1 MSFYL
6 KTFPLA
12 VILQLIFSEL
22 LTFNGYQANIMLLF
36 VILSSMP
43 LENNTSQS
51 TINGFLVG
59 LFSDFVLFSGVYLG
73 VSSLVFSICGFWAS
87 KVSHNFAFRNFDLYW
102 IAFVHLGIAVY
113 SLFRYD
119 YFFFNDF
126 LLFLSNYFFVT
137 YFTCFV
143 GFLLIRIF
151 SLKEVILN
159 A

>member
-6 KTFPLA
+6 KFFPFA

-43 LENNTSQS
+43 LENKTWKS
-51 TINGFLVG
+51 TVNGFLVG
-59 LFSDFVLFSGVYLG
+59 LFTDFVLFSGVYIG
-73 VSSLVFSICGFWAS
+73 VSGLVFSICGFWAS

-102 IAFVHLGIAVY
+102 VAFVHLGVIIY

-137 YFTCFV
+137 YLTCFV
-143 GFLLIRIF
+143 GFILIRIF
-151 SLKEVILN
+151 SLKEMILN

>member
-1 MSFYL
+1 MSLYL
-6 KTFPLA
+6 KIFPFA
-12 VILQLIFSEL
+12 VIIQLLFSEL

-43 LENNTSQS
+43 LKNTSWS
-51 TINGFLVG
+51 TINGFLIG
-59 LFSDFVLFSGVYLG
+59 LFSDFVLFSGVYIG
-73 VSSLVFSICGFWAS
+73 VSSLVFSLCGFWSS

-102 IAFVHLGIAVY
+102 VAFVHLGVFIY

-137 YFTCFV
+137 YFTCAV
-143 GFLLIRIF
+143 GFILIRIL
-151 SLKEVILN
+151 SLKEEILN

>member
-22 LTFNGYQANIMLLF
+22 LTFNGYQANIMLLY

-151 SLKEVILN
+151 SLKEVVLN

>member
-1 MSFYL
+1 MSFFL
-6 KTFPLA
+6 KLFPFA

-43 LENNTSQS
+43 LENNTWKS
-51 TINGFLVG
+51 TVNGFLVG
-59 LFSDFVLFSGVYLG
+59 LFTDFVLFSGVYIG
-73 VSSLVFSICGFWAS
+73 VSGLVFSICGFWAS

-102 IAFVHLGIAVY
+102 VAFVHLGVIIY

-137 YFTCFV
+137 YLTCFV
-143 GFLLIRIF
+143 GFILIRIF
-151 SLKEVILN
+151 SLKEMILN

>member
-22 LTFNGYQANIMLLF
+22 LTFNGYQANIMLLY

-143 GFLLIRIF
+143 GFVLIRVF

>member
-1 MSFYL
+1 MSFFL
-6 KTFPLA
+6 KLFPIA
-12 VILQLIFSEL
+12 VALQLLFSEL
-22 LTFNGYQANIMLLF
+22 LTFNGYQANIMLLY

-43 LENNTSQS
+43 SDNNASQS

-59 LFSDFVLFSGVYLG
+59 IFTDFVLFSGVYIG
-73 VSSLVFSICGFWAS
+73 VSSLVFSVCGFWAS

-102 IAFVHLGIAVY
+102 IAFVHLGTVIY

-126 LLFLSNYFFVT
+126 LLFLSNCFFVN
-137 YFTCFV
+137 FLPCFV
-143 GFLLIRIF
+143 VLLLKRLF
-151 SLKEVILN
+151 SLKEAILS

>member
-22 LTFNGYQANIMLLF
+22 LTFNGYQANIMLLY

-126 LLFLSNYFFVT
+126 FLFLSNYFFVT

>member
-143 GFLLIRIF
+143 GFVLIRIF

>member
-1 MSFYL
+1 MSLYL
-6 KTFPLA
+6 KIFPFA
-12 VILQLIFSEL
+12 VIIQLLFSEL

-43 LENNTSQS
+43 LKNTSRS

-59 LFSDFVLFSGVYLG
+59 LFSDFVLFSGVYIG
-73 VSSLVFSICGFWAS
+73 VSSLVFSLCGFWSS

-102 IAFVHLGIAVY
+102 VTFVHLGVFIY

-137 YFTCFV
+137 YFTCAV
-143 GFLLIRIF
+143 GFILIRIL
-151 SLKEVILN
+151 SLKEEILN

>member
-1 MSFYL
+1 MNFYL

-22 LTFNGYQANIMLLF
+22 LTFNGYQANIMLLY
-36 VILSSMP
+36 VILSWMP

-143 GFLLIRIF
+143 GFVLIRIF

>member
-6 KTFPLA
+6 KLFPFA

-36 VILSSMP
+36 IIICSMP

-51 TINGFLVG
+51 TINGFLIG
-59 LFSDFVLFSGVYLG
+59 IFSDFVLFSGVYVG
-73 VSSLVFSICGFWAS
+73 VSSLVFSVCGFWAS

-102 IAFVHLGIAVY
+102 VAFVHLGVAIY

-126 LLFLSNYFFVT
+126 LLFLTNWFFVT
-137 YFTCFV
+137 YLTCFF

-151 SLKEVILN
+151 SLKEAILN

>member
-6 KTFPLA
+6 KLFPFA
-12 VILQLIFSEL
+12 VAFQLLFSEL
-22 LTFNGYQANIMLLF
+22 LTFNGYQANIMLLY

-43 LENNTSQS
+43 SNKNASQS

-59 LFSDFVLFSGVYLG
+59 IFTDFVLFSGVYIG
-73 VSSLVFSICGFWAS
+73 VSSLVFSICGFWSS

-102 IAFVHLGIAVY
+102 VAFVHLGVFIY

-137 YFTCFV
+137 YFTCAV
-143 GFLLIRIF
+143 GFILIRIL
-151 SLKEVILN
+151 SLKEEILN

>member
-6 KTFPLA
+6 KLFPFA
-12 VILQLIFSEL
+12 VFLQLLFSEL
-22 LTFNGYQANIMLLF
+22 LTFDGYQANIMLLY

-43 LENNTSQS
+43 SDNNTSQS
-51 TINGFLVG
+51 TVNGFLVG
-59 LFSDFVLFSGVYLG
+59 LFTDFVLFSGVYIG

-102 IAFVHLGIAVY
+102 IAFVHLGTVIY

-126 LLFLSNYFFVT
+126 LLFLSNCFFVT

-143 GFLLIRIF
+143 GFILIRIF
-151 SLKEVILN
+151 SLKEAILS

>member
-143 GFLLIRIF
+143 GFVLIRVF

>member
-73 VSSLVFSICGFWAS
+73 VSSLVFSICSFWAS

-102 IAFVHLGIAVY
+102 IVFVHLGIAVY